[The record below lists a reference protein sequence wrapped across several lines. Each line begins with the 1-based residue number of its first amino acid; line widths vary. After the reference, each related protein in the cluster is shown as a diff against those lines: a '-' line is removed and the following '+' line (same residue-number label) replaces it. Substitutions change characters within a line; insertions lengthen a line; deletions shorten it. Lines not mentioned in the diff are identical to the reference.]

1 MDNFTQIGRI
11 IQSLE
16 MTTLLSTRIDK
27 IVRNNIIGMA
37 VAVLTKIILI
47 DKTHSLK
54 ILIDIVLLNLILYDK
69 IQADH

>member
-1 MDNFTQIGRI
+1 MDNFTQIDRI

-37 VAVLTKIILI
+37 VA
-47 DKTHSLK
+47 
-54 ILIDIVLLNLILYDK
+54 
-69 IQADH
+69 A

>member
-16 MTTLLSTRIDK
+16 MTILLLTRIDK